1 MKLED
6 TEARLRSSLEALAA
20 QTTSSPDAYA
30 KTKREWQRRDRRR
43 RLIMSVVASVLVAI
57 ADIVGLWALHVDDST
72 PPAPYTPTT
81 PAPSTPDLQGVVIL
95 P

>member
-1 MKLED
+1 MRFEQTED
-6 TEARLRSSLEALAA
+6 QLRATLEALAA

-43 RLIMSVVASVLVAI
+43 RLIMLGVASVVVAV
-57 ADIVGLWALHVDDST
+57 ADIVGLWALHTHDS
-72 PPAPYTPTT
+72 PPPPPYTPATT
-81 PAPSTPDLQGVVIL
+81 APPSPDLHGVVIL